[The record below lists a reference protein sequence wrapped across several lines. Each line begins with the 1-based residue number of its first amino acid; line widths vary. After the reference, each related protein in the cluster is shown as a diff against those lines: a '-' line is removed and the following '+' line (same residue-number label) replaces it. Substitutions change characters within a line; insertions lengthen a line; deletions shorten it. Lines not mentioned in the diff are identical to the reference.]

1 MKTIYFVRHGESVGN
16 AAPVFQS
23 PDEILSEK
31 GRKQAEFLAKRA
43 EHLPIQT
50 LVAST
55 MTRAQETARI
65 ISSRIHKEVES
76 SDLFVE
82 RRSPSEI
89 VGRSLHDEEAK
100 RWAKEWERSI
110 FSSNTRFSN
119 AENFDDLR
127 QRALQGLAFLEKRTE
142 SDILVVSHGFSL
154 RMLIGQIIFGDLLTP
169 EFFEK
174 KMNFGM
180 LTKNTGISV
189 VRCDPEALR
198 KWSLLVWNDHAHLA
212 DA

>member
-43 EHLPIQT
+43 ERLPIQA
-50 LVAST
+50 LVVST
-55 MTRAQETARI
+55 MARAQETARI

-100 RWAKEWERSI
+100 RRAKEWEQSI
-110 FSSNTRFSN
+110 FTSNTRFSN
-119 AENFDDLR
+119 AENFDDLKE
-127 QRALQGLAFLEKRTE
+127 RALQALAFLERRPE
-142 SDILVVSHGFSL
+142 SEILVVSHGFFL
-154 RMLIGQIIFGDLLTP
+154 RMLVGQIIFEELLTP
-169 EFFEK
+169 GFFER
-174 KMNFGM
+174 MNFGM

-189 VRCDPEALR
+189 ARYDSEASR

-212 DA
+212 DT